1 MDMKLR
7 HDQIAGMN
15 LIYKWYSFEYFLD
28 AMQELGFESISIWG
42 GPPHFDCDWKGWQDT
57 SYIRKGA
64 EHRNLKITGFLAT
77 STNYR
82 YQVGVTEPEHRERA
96 FQYFANGIRAAAE
109 CGSPSVGINTG
120 WGYRDMDREE
130 AFKRCADMLYRLCD
144 VCRENGVYL
153 ALESLKSLETTVGVT
168 LSDIKRMAD
177 EINHPSLRIM
187 PDTGAVSYNGERL
200 EEWFQVFGEK
210 IIALHFVDGMH
221 QAWGDG
227 GSPLADM
234 MQTLE
239 QHGFKGPLMLET
251 SAGKYMTDPKEA
263 DRKAMAVLSRFVK

>member
-1 MDMKLR
+1 
-7 HDQIAGMN
+7 
-15 LIYKWYSFEYFLD
+15 
-28 AMQELGFESISIWG
+28 
-42 GPPHFDCDWKGWQDT
+42 
-57 SYIRKGA
+57 
-64 EHRNLKITGFLAT
+64 
-77 STNYR
+77 
-82 YQVGVTEPEHRERA
+82 
-96 FQYFANGIRAAAE
+96 
-109 CGSPSVGINTG
+109 
-120 WGYRDMDREE
+120 MDREE